1 MGVSRPARA
10 ARWAGVALV
19 ALAPLPL
26 LAVAASADTTSLT
39 ARSTSGSGGSLSI
52 HDESTPAGT
61 PGDDLVT
68 CVFSVEGF
76 SFATGQTGFVLL
88 EPLGGDGQGS
98 GGGDSPVGPLAWGP
112 ADGSGFAATDYINS
126 GSGFRAVNGAYQAV
140 LYRKMLPTGELTDV
154 VATSSVFTV
163 DCGGDNTA
171 SPKPTKSSG
180 SPRPTTTSASVTP
193 TTTSGSVTPTTT
205 SGSVTPTTTSGSVTP
220 TTTSGSVTPTST
232 SPSFTEGSSSAPGT
246 TSAPGPTKTSKQP
259 TVLPTRSS
267 QPAVLPQTGAGFPTA
282 PALAASLLLIVVGG
296 VLILGPGRAVPASRH
311 RRH

>member
-1 MGVSRPARA
+1 MGVSRRARV

-26 LAVAASADTTSLT
+26 LAVAASADTSALTSS
-39 ARSTSGSGGSLSI
+39 STGGSGGSLSI
-52 HDESTPAGT
+52 HDEGTPPGI

-68 CVFSVEGF
+68 CVFAVEGF
-76 SFATGQTGFVLL
+76 SFDVGQTGYVLL
-88 EPLGGDGQGS
+88 EPLGNDGQGS
-98 GGGDSPVGPLAWGP
+98 GGGASPVGPLEWGP

-126 GSGFRAVNGAYQAV
+126 GSGFRALDGRYQAM
-140 LYRKMLPTGELTDV
+140 LYRTMLPTGELTDV

-163 DCGGDNTA
+163 DCGGDNTP
-171 SPKPTKSSG
+171 SPEPTKSTH
-180 SPRPTTTSASVTP
+180 SPRPTTTSGSVTP
-193 TTTSGSVTPTTT
+193 TPTSGSVTPTTT

-220 TTTSGSVTPTST
+220 TTTS
-232 SPSFTEGSSSAPGT
+232 PSFTESSSSAPGT
-246 TSAPGPTKTSKQP
+246 SSAPGPTKTSKQP

-282 PALAASLLLIVVGG
+282 PGLAASLLLIVVGG
-296 VLILGPGRAVPASRH
+296 VLILGPGRTVPASRH

>member
-1 MGVSRPARA
+1 MGVSRPVRA

-26 LAVAASADTTSLT
+26 LAVAASADTTSV
-39 ARSTSGSGGSLSI
+39 ASSSTSGSGGSLSI
-52 HDESTPAGT
+52 HDEGTPAGT
-61 PGDDLVT
+61 PGDDLLT
-68 CVFSVEGF
+68 CVFDVEGF
-76 SFATGQTGFVLL
+76 SFETGQTGFVLI
-88 EPLGGDGQGS
+88 EPQGSDGQGS
-98 GGGDSPVGPLAWGP
+98 SGGDSPVGPLEWGP

-126 GSGFRAVNGAYQAV
+126 GSGFRAVNGEYQAV

-163 DCGGDNTA
+163 DCGADNTP
-171 SPKPTKSSG
+171 SPKPTKSSH
-180 SPRPTTTSASVTP
+180 SPRPTTTSA
-193 TTTSGSVTPTTT
+193 
-205 SGSVTPTTTSGSVTP
+205 SVTPTTTSGSVTP